1 MKATFPARVTVTIEV
16 PRGGFVKRRSDGGVD
31 YVSPVPCPFD
41 YGCVPGLPGGDG
53 DPLDALVLGGT
64 RAAGD
69 TVDVRVRAV
78 VRFLDAGSVDDKL
91 VCSESGVTADDRW
104 RILLFFR
111 VYAEAK
117 RWMYRLRGR
126 TGDTRLVGWE
136 WLP

>member
-1 MKATFPARVTVTIEV
+1 MRSAFPARVAVTIEV

-41 YGCVPGLPGGDG
+41 YGCVRDLPGGDG
-53 DPLDALVLGGT
+53 DPLDALVLGGSLV
-64 RAAGD
+64 AGD
-69 TVDVRVRAV
+69 TISVPVRAV
-78 VRFLDAGSVDDKL
+78 VRFLDDGAVDDKL
-91 VCSESGVTADDRW
+91 VCGESVTRADRA

-126 TGDTRLVGWE
+126 TGETRLVGWD